1 MMISS
6 SSRKVYIEL
15 EKRPQPQLPR
25 SSEELE
31 DLHKLLHFPE
41 EVALR
46 LTEVEY
52 QLFYQVPPNEYLKQ
66 VAQDLNALQKSASKP
81 SPPPPPTP
89 SPSCSSPS
97 KANSSTQTEEESSWP
112 GATVFSSVQTLIN
125 RFNEVNSWVINV
137 INSGTTVEERQAV
150 LSCLLRV
157 ALTCWNTGNFN
168 SAMEII
174 AGLKSN
180 KLKTF
185 GPNISE
191 SIPVLEY
198 LASALLSSEY
208 EHALARA
215 LAMPECPVVP
225 FFGAFLRE
233 LREVNAN
240 EYKSDIEK
248 KKSHE
253 GTKDK
258 TIDEIGPIENLSCSG
273 ARVGYTG
280 PRIDV
285 ESNTEAP
292 SGWSSLK
299 RTNETYDTNAVLEKV
314 ALFHKHRHARGRDAT
329 TGSLHRTLSLH
340 TTAIEQ
346 TYMAE
351 ECDDND
357 YHLDLNSYKPVQPI
371 PIDHGVALFPVAAP
385 RTGMDLHILQV
396 LHHGTTLVHW
406 DCESGTSRTALVFAR
421 VDRACSTFVWEKPP
435 WSSLKTGQF
444 GTNTAY
450 TEFSIMSNPEENIP
464 AGLISRYAAQQNEC
478 ASVTL
483 EEGYLDLASV
493 KEVMIGCC
501 DRDREADLRSIC
513 KRYGLPGSDSCIGL
527 MYGSNLPDNRLL
539 FLLCP
544 PALGKIWYMG
554 LCWILRGLK
563 RQRQLTDRRSRWLKE
578 KYLQLYFEEGCF
590 EPMTADAIR
599 AFGGR
604 DWSLTESVGTLSP
617 ASSATIRKRCAKGKK
632 TKSIGNIHA
641 LTKDISFKQYDSS
654 SSDGS
659 LSAAPFRHMTGSRE
673 SLTRLIPASP
683 RTNRD
688 RVTSRSPP
696 GSAERIVTSNLP
708 YSSLQS
714 LLCVPR
720 DKDRNGGGMPGG
732 SETSLQVKTRAT
744 SIMYE
749 TQLNFVEFVALFR
762 SFSLRARKDLRDL
775 FGQLAI
781 TCRSQSDG
789 SLRDFST
796 RPAVLRQ
803 ASDATPQRIGLL
815 TRNNSIDCHEYK
827 TSSNFHKKQILDAV
841 AAASIMN
848 NCSGVDTS
856 KSQVIT
862 LATFTKFLESRQQ
875 EKLTDDE
882 IKALV
887 KRHEPDPV
895 LRTQW
900 CLSFEGFARYMMDKD
915 NYAFPNEYATPLEN
929 EMQQPLSQYY
939 IASSHNTYLTGHQLK
954 GESSVQ
960 LYSQVLLT
968 GCRCVELDCWDGD
981 DGSPLIYHGHTFTT
995 KIPFRLVV
1003 EAIDRS
1009 AFVSSPYPVILS
1021 IENHCSQSQ
1030 QARMAQ
1036 IFQSVFGEKLVTK
1049 FLFETDFGDDP
1060 QLPSPSQLRHRILI
1074 KNKKLV
1080 VDPTGPL
1087 SHAPTSAYR
1096 SKMLISDR
1104 ASSMKQMRTDVSTP
1118 SVIEYYSE
1126 DEDDDEEDDEDDNID
1141 DNSISS
1147 CERYLGNQPQL
1158 RVKSDQTTDDKVQPK
1173 QSSQIAKEL
1182 SDLVVYLQAIKFRG
1196 LNTTPGTGTSGKV
1209 RHQAHTGPVQRHSIA
1224 GIGSSGVASSS
1235 GSPQSLS
1242 TSASIASGG
1251 SNIDNLFRTTRGVP
1265 ACFQCS
1271 SLNESAAKKICRKQ
1285 PLGVVAHTETQLVR
1299 TYPAGMRIDSTNFNP
1314 VIFWAFGIQ
1323 MVALNYQTDDAGL
1336 NLNAAMFEQNGQCG
1350 YVRKPSVMWDKTHMM
1365 YRRFNPW
1372 DKEFDGLHS
1381 AHLALS
1387 IVSGQYVSPSNFLA
1401 STYVEIELVGIPID
1415 CAKHKTK
1422 VIQSN
1427 ALNPIWNEKFC
1438 FQVMFKD
1445 LAFLRLGIVEANSH
1459 HLIAQRVI
1467 PLKCLRPGY
1476 RHVRLR
1482 SCKNKPLALST
1493 LFIYSRLE
1501 EESLDY
1507 NTCCR
1512 DHKETSS
1519 KRPSS
1524 GKEPD
1529 KLTTVD
1535 PGLGGVTLKRRMF
1548 FLMVYHVTP
1557 EEPYTIL
1564 KVTQES
1570 TTQEVML
1577 QALQKAGISPE
1588 HVDEYILVEEVSR
1601 GWEKRDREE
1610 LPTQRILDPTEHP
1623 LQAQALWKGQGRF
1636 LLKRV
1641 GDDPSSRAWLLSIR
1655 STAGHFKLDTNSRD
1669 HSTHIWDEEDT
1680 FLVCINEVSPEIP
1693 YAILRVPVSS
1703 SAQDV
1708 LAQALVKARRME
1720 DPMKFVLV
1728 EELEWGGAGAVG
1740 SGSRQQRVLR
1750 DDENVY
1756 STQAFWKT
1764 LGRFS
1769 LREREQIA
1777 PRRHLLPT
1785 TLDRLSKGFSVGR
1798 SVSLPGSSKEK
1809 VPVSEALSDPTSRGL
1824 RHRFLM
1830 SGRRREVH
1838 SDGEDTRESAIMT
1851 VGIHL
1856 KKVSLRKIRGWK
1868 S

>member
-1 MMISS
+1 
-6 SSRKVYIEL
+6 
-15 EKRPQPQLPR
+15 
-25 SSEELE
+25 
-31 DLHKLLHFPE
+31 
-41 EVALR
+41 
-46 LTEVEY
+46 
-52 QLFYQVPPNEYLKQ
+52 
-66 VAQDLNALQKSASKP
+66 
-81 SPPPPPTP
+81 
-89 SPSCSSPS
+89 
-97 KANSSTQTEEESSWP
+97 
-112 GATVFSSVQTLIN
+112 
-125 RFNEVNSWVINV
+125 
-137 INSGTTVEERQAV
+137 
-150 LSCLLRV
+150 
-157 ALTCWNTGNFN
+157 
-168 SAMEII
+168 MEII

-180 KLKTF
+180 KLKPF
-185 GPNISE
+185 WHSVDEPV
-191 SIPVLEY
+191 PVLKN
-198 LASALLSSEY
+198 LSTALLSSEY
-208 EHALARA
+208 ECALARA

-233 LREVNAN
+233 LREVIAS
-240 EYKSDIEK
+240 ESQEGKEK
-248 KKSHE
+248 RESPRS
-253 GTKDK
+253 KDADSENVPSPGHAAK
-258 TIDEIGPIENLSCSG
+258 IDADSNP
-273 ARVGYTG
+273 
-280 PRIDV
+280 
-285 ESNTEAP
+285 ESSPGCN
-292 SGWSSLK
+292 SRSSSLK
-299 RTNETYDTNAVLEKV
+299 KQESTPIRDATSVLEEV
-314 ALFHKHRHARGRDAT
+314 AEYHKHRHARGRDAT
-329 TGSLHRTLSLH
+329 TGSLHRTLSIH

-346 TYMAE
+346 TYMVE
-351 ECDDND
+351 ECDEND
-357 YHLDLNSYKPVQPI
+357 YHLDLDSYKPVQPLTH
-371 PIDHGVALFPVAAP
+371 DHGVALFPVAAP
-385 RTGMDLHILQV
+385 HTGMDLHLLQV

-406 DCESGTSRTALVFAR
+406 DGEGGTTRTALVFAR
-421 VDRACSTFVWEKPP
+421 VDRACGTFVWEKPP
-435 WSSLKTGQF
+435 WSPLKTAQIG
-444 GTNTAY
+444 GTVS
-450 TEFSIMSNPEENIP
+450 TEFSLTANPEVPLPPGIL
-464 AGLISRYAAQQNEC
+464 GRYTAQQSEC
-478 ASVTL
+478 SSVTL
-483 EEGYLDLASV
+483 DEGFLDLSSV

-527 MYGSNLPDNRLL
+527 MYGSSLPDNRLI

-544 PALGKIWYMG
+544 PALSKIWYMG

-563 RQRQLTDRRSRWLKE
+563 RQQQLTDRRSRWLKE
-578 KYLQLYFEEGCF
+578 KYLQLYFEEDCLK
-590 EPMTADAIR
+590 PMTANAIR

-604 DWSLTESVGTLSP
+604 DWSMTESIGTLSP
-617 ASSATIRKRCAKGKK
+617 TCSSTLRKRNVKGKK

-641 LTKDISFKQYDSS
+641 LTKDLSLKQYDSS
-654 SSDGS
+654 SSDGG
-659 LSAAPFRHMTGSRE
+659 LSAAPHRHITGSRE
-673 SLTRLIPASP
+673 SLTRIMPASP
-683 RTNRD
+683 RSSRD
-688 RVTSRSPP
+688 RVPPRSPTGP
-696 GSAERIVTSNLP
+696 AERIITSNLP
-708 YSSLQS
+708 YFSFQ
-714 LLCVPR
+714 R
-720 DKDRNGGGMPGG
+720 DKDKNGSGMSGGMEPPW
-732 SETSLQVKTRAT
+732 QVKARTT
-744 SIMYE
+744 SIMYG

-789 SLRDFST
+789 SLRDFNL
-796 RPAVLRQ
+796 RPPVLRQ

-815 TRNNSIDCHEYK
+815 TRNNSIDCQEYK
-827 TSSNFHKKQILDAV
+827 TSSNLQKKQVFDAV
-841 AAASIMN
+841 AAASIVN

-862 LATFTKFLESRQQ
+862 LATFSKFLESRQQ
-875 EKLTDDE
+875 EKLSDE
-882 IKALV
+882 EVKALV
-887 KRHEPDPV
+887 KRHEPDPA

-915 NYAFPNEYATPLEN
+915 NYAFPNEYATPCETK
-929 EMQQPLSQYY
+929 MQQPLSQYY

-981 DGSPLIYHGHTFTT
+981 DGSPVIYHGHTLTT
-995 KIPFRLVV
+995 KIPFRSVV

-1080 VDPTGPL
+1080 VDPGGPL
-1087 SHAPTSAYR
+1087 AHAPLCHR
-1096 SKMLISDR
+1096 GKMLMSDR
-1104 ASSMKQMRTDVSTP
+1104 ASSMKQMRTDVSTAP
-1118 SVIEYYSE
+1118 VVEYFSE
-1126 DEDDDEEDDEDDNID
+1126 DDDDEEDDDEDDNID

-1147 CERYLGNQPQL
+1147 YERYLGGTQVPHGRL
-1158 RVKSDQTTDDKVQPK
+1158 KSDSTVDDKSQK

-1182 SDLVVYLQAIKFRG
+1182 SDLVIYLQAIKFRG
-1196 LNTTPGTGTSGKV
+1196 LNTTPGTATTGKA
-1209 RHQAHTGPVQRHSIA
+1209 RHQPHTGPVQRHSIA
-1224 GIGSSGVASSS
+1224 AIGTITIGGSS

-1242 TSASIASGG
+1242 TSTSLASGG
-1251 SNIDNLFRTTRGVP
+1251 SNIDNLFRSNRGVP

-1271 SLNESAAKKICRKQ
+1271 SLNESTAKKICRKQ
-1285 PLGVVAHTETQLVR
+1285 PLGVVAHAETQLIR

-1350 YVRKPSVMWDKTHMM
+1350 YVSKPSVMWDKGHMM

-1381 AHLALS
+1381 AHLTLS
-1387 IVSGQYVSPSNFLA
+1387 VVSGQYVSPSNFVA
-1401 STYVEIELVGIPID
+1401 STYVEVELVGIPID

-1422 VIQSN
+1422 VIQNN

-1445 LAFLRLGIVEANSH
+1445 LAFLRFGIVEASSH

-1467 PLKCLRPGY
+1467 PLTCLRPGY

-1482 SCKNKPLALST
+1482 SCKNKSLALST

-1512 DHKETSS
+1512 DHKESS

-1524 GKEPD
+1524 GKEPE

-1548 FLMVYHVTP
+1548 FLMVHHVIP
-1557 EEPYTIL
+1557 DEPYTIL

-1577 QALQKAGISPE
+1577 QALQKAGISADR
-1588 HVDEYILVEEVSR
+1588 VDEYILVEEVSR

-1610 LPTQRILDPTEHP
+1610 LPTQRVLDPTEHP
-1623 LQAQALWKGQGRF
+1623 LQAQALWKGEGRF

-1641 GDDPSSRAWLLSIR
+1641 GDDPSSRAWLASIR
-1655 STAGHFKLDTNSRD
+1655 STAGHSKRDSERDT
-1669 HSTHIWDEEDT
+1669 STHIWDEADT
-1680 FLVCINEVSPEIP
+1680 FLVCIYNVSPNIP
-1693 YAILRVPVSS
+1693 YAILRVPVNS

-1720 DPMKFVLV
+1720 DPMKFALV
-1728 EELEWGGAGAVG
+1728 EELEWGGTSAVG
-1740 SGSRQQRVLR
+1740 SGNRQLRVLR

-1764 LGRFS
+1764 LGRFI
-1769 LREREQIA
+1769 LREREQPI
-1777 PRRHLLPT
+1777 PRRHLLPA
-1785 TLDRLSKGFSVGR
+1785 TLDRISKGFSVGR

-1830 SGRRREVH
+1830 PGRRREVH
-1838 SDGEDTRESAIMT
+1838 SDGEDTRESDIVNAA
-1851 VGIHL
+1851 IHL
-1856 KKVSLRKIRGWK
+1856 KKVSLRKLMAWK

>member
-1 MMISS
+1 
-6 SSRKVYIEL
+6 
-15 EKRPQPQLPR
+15 
-25 SSEELE
+25 
-31 DLHKLLHFPE
+31 
-41 EVALR
+41 
-46 LTEVEY
+46 
-52 QLFYQVPPNEYLKQ
+52 
-66 VAQDLNALQKSASKP
+66 
-81 SPPPPPTP
+81 
-89 SPSCSSPS
+89 
-97 KANSSTQTEEESSWP
+97 
-112 GATVFSSVQTLIN
+112 
-125 RFNEVNSWVINV
+125 
-137 INSGTTVEERQAV
+137 
-150 LSCLLRV
+150 
-157 ALTCWNTGNFN
+157 
-168 SAMEII
+168 MEIV

-180 KLKTF
+180 KLKPF
-185 GPNISE
+185 WH
-191 SIPVLEY
+191 SINDPVPVLEN
-198 LASALLSSEY
+198 LSSALLSAEY
-208 EHALARA
+208 EFTLARA

-233 LREVNAN
+233 LREVIASESKCQQECRDNHESPRSSSKDTAT
-240 EYKSDIEK
+240 ETVLSSGQTEK
-248 KKSHE
+248 IA
-253 GTKDK
+253 
-258 TIDEIGPIENLSCSG
+258 IDSS
-273 ARVGYTG
+273 T
-280 PRIDV
+280 
-285 ESNTEAP
+285 ESPTEWN
-292 SGWSSLK
+292 SRNSSLK
-299 RTNETYDTNAVLEKV
+299 KQESAPNRDTNFVLEKV
-314 ALFHKHRHARGRDAT
+314 AEFHKHRHARGRDAT
-329 TGSLHRTLSLH
+329 TGSLHRTLSIH

-351 ECDDND
+351 ECDEND
-357 YHLDLNSYKPVQPI
+357 YHLDLDSYKPVQPI
-371 PIDHGVALFPVAAP
+371 SFDHGVALFPVAAP
-385 RTGMDLHILQV
+385 HSGMDLHLLQV

-406 DCESGTSRTALVFAR
+406 DCEGGRTALVFAR
-421 VDRACSTFVWEKPP
+421 VDRACGTFVWEKPP
-435 WSSLKTGQF
+435 WSPLKTAQLGGAALTDF
-444 GTNTAY
+444 SLTA
-450 TEFSIMSNPEENIP
+450 NPEDTVP
-464 AGLISRYAAQQNEC
+464 AGLIGKYACQQVEC

-483 EEGYLDLASV
+483 EEGFLDLSSV

-501 DRDREADLRSIC
+501 DRDRDADLRSIC

-527 MYGSNLPDNRLL
+527 MYGSSLPDNRLI

-544 PALGKIWYMG
+544 PALCKIWYMG

-563 RQRQLTDRRSRWLKE
+563 RQQQLTDRRSRWLKE
-578 KYLQLYFEEGCF
+578 KYLQLYFEESCF

-604 DWSLTESVGTLSP
+604 DWYMTESIGTLSP
-617 ASSATIRKRCAKGKK
+617 TCSSTRKRNVKGKK

-641 LTKDISFKQYDSS
+641 LTKDLSLKYDSS
-654 SSDGS
+654 FTDGG
-659 LSAAPFRHMTGSRE
+659 LSTAPLRHITGSRE
-673 SLTRLIPASP
+673 SLTRIIPTSP
-683 RTNRD
+683 RCSRD
-688 RVTSRSPP
+688 RVPPRSPP
-696 GSAERIVTSNLP
+696 GCAERIISSNLP
-708 YSSLQS
+708 YSSFQ
-714 LLCVPR
+714 R
-720 DKDRNGGGMPGG
+720 DKDKNGSGMIGGM
-732 SETSLQVKTRAT
+732 EAAWQVKARTT
-744 SIMYE
+744 TIMYE

-789 SLRDFST
+789 SLRDFNV
-796 RPAVLRQ
+796 RPPVLRQ
-803 ASDATPQRIGLL
+803 TSDATPQRIGLL

-827 TSSNFHKKQILDAV
+827 TSSNLQKKQVFDAV
-841 AAASIMN
+841 AAASIVN

-875 EKLTDDE
+875 EKLTDEE

-887 KRHEPDPV
+887 KRHEPDPA

-915 NYAFPNEYATPLEN
+915 NYAFPNEYATPSET

-960 LYSQVLLT
+960 LYSQVLQT

-981 DGSPLIYHGHTFTT
+981 DGSPVIYHGHTFTT
-995 KIPFRLVV
+995 KIPFRSVV

-1049 FLFETDFGDDP
+1049 FLFESDFSDDP
-1060 QLPSPSQLRHRILI
+1060 QLPSPSQLRYRILI

-1080 VDPTGPL
+1080 VDPAGPLAHAPL
-1087 SHAPTSAYR
+1087 SHR
-1096 SKMLISDR
+1096 GKMLMSDR
-1104 ASSMKQMRTDVSTP
+1104 ASSMKQMRTDVNSA
-1118 SVIEYYSE
+1118 SVVEYFSE
-1126 DEDDDEEDDEDDNID
+1126 DEDDEEDDDEDDNID

-1147 CERYLGNQPQL
+1147 YERYLGGTQVPHGRL
-1158 RVKSDQTTDDKVQPK
+1158 KSDSAVDDKSQK

-1182 SDLVVYLQAIKFRG
+1182 SDLVIYLQAIKFRG
-1196 LNTTPGTGTSGKV
+1196 LNTTPGTVTTGKA
-1209 RHQAHTGPVQRHSIA
+1209 RHQPHSGPVQRHSIA
-1224 GIGSSGVASSS
+1224 GIGATSIGAPS

-1242 TSASIASGG
+1242 TSASLASGG
-1251 SNIDNLFRTTRGVP
+1251 SNIENLFRSTRGVP

-1271 SLNESAAKKICRKQ
+1271 SLNESTAKKICRKQ
-1285 PLGVVAHTETQLVR
+1285 PLGVVAHAETQLIR

-1350 YVRKPSVMWDKTHMM
+1350 YVRKPSVMWDKGHMM

-1387 IVSGQYVSPSNFLA
+1387 IISGQYVSPTNFVA

-1422 VIQSN
+1422 VMPNN

-1445 LAFLRLGIVEANSH
+1445 LAFLRFGIVEASSH

-1482 SCKNKPLALST
+1482 SCKNKPLALSA

-1512 DHKETSS
+1512 DHKESS

-1524 GKEPD
+1524 GKEPE

-1535 PGLGGVTLKRRMF
+1535 SGLGGVTLKRRMF
-1548 FLMVYHVTP
+1548 FLMVYHVIP
-1557 EEPYTIL
+1557 DEPYTIL

-1577 QALQKAGISPE
+1577 QALQKAGISPDR
-1588 HVDEYILVEEVSR
+1588 VDEYILVEEVSR

-1610 LPTQRILDPTEHP
+1610 LPTQRVLDPTEHP

-1641 GDDPSSRAWLLSIR
+1641 GDDPSSRAWLASIR
-1655 STAGHFKLDTNSRD
+1655 STAGHSKLDSERD
-1669 HSTHIWDEEDT
+1669 TSTHIWDEADT
-1680 FLVCINEVSPEIP
+1680 FLVCIYNVSPDIP

-1720 DPMKFVLV
+1720 DPMKFALV
-1728 EELEWGGAGAVG
+1728 EELEWGGTGAVG
-1740 SGSRQQRVLR
+1740 SGNRQLRVLR

-1764 LGRFS
+1764 LGRFI
-1769 LREREQIA
+1769 LREREQAI
-1777 PRRHLLPT
+1777 PRRHLLPA

-1824 RHRFLM
+1824 RHRLLM

-1838 SDGEDTRESAIMT
+1838 SDGEDTRESDILNAA
-1851 VGIHL
+1851 IHL
-1856 KKVSLRKIRGWK
+1856 KKVSLRKLRMWK

>member
-1 MMISS
+1 
-6 SSRKVYIEL
+6 
-15 EKRPQPQLPR
+15 
-25 SSEELE
+25 
-31 DLHKLLHFPE
+31 
-41 EVALR
+41 
-46 LTEVEY
+46 
-52 QLFYQVPPNEYLKQ
+52 
-66 VAQDLNALQKSASKP
+66 
-81 SPPPPPTP
+81 
-89 SPSCSSPS
+89 
-97 KANSSTQTEEESSWP
+97 
-112 GATVFSSVQTLIN
+112 
-125 RFNEVNSWVINV
+125 
-137 INSGTTVEERQAV
+137 
-150 LSCLLRV
+150 
-157 ALTCWNTGNFN
+157 
-168 SAMEII
+168 MEIV

-180 KLKTF
+180 KLKPF
-185 GPNISE
+185 WQSVNEPL
-191 SIPVLEY
+191 PVLEY
-198 LASALLSSEY
+198 LSSALLSSEY

-215 LAMPECPVVP
+215 LAMSECPVVP

-233 LREVNAN
+233 LREVSSFVCSKLSP
-240 EYKSDIEK
+240 ER
-248 KKSHE
+248 
-253 GTKDK
+253 KDK
-258 TIDEIGPIENLSCSG
+258 DKETLRDSSKEGETLENVPFPSPG
-273 ARVGYTG
+273 ARVSMESE
-280 PRIDV
+280 V
-285 ESNTEAP
+285 ETT
-292 SGWSSLK
+292 SGWSSTSSSGSLK
-299 RTNETYDTNAVLEKV
+299 KSGNSENEIRKRPGNVKNTRSVLDKI
-314 ALFHKHRHARGRDAT
+314 ALFHQHHHARGRDAIT
-329 TGSLHRTLSLH
+329 CSLHRTLSIH
-340 TTAIEQ
+340 TTALEQ
-346 TYMAE
+346 SYMSE
-351 ECDDND
+351 ECDEND
-357 YHLDLNSYKPVQPI
+357 YHLDLDSYKPVQPLH
-371 PIDHGVALFPVAAP
+371 IDHGVTLFPVAAKNVG
-385 RTGMDLHILQV
+385 TDLHLLQT

-406 DCESGTSRTALVFAR
+406 DCDSGASRTALVYAR
-421 VDRACSTFVWEKPP
+421 VDRACGTFIWEKPS
-435 WSSLKTGQF
+435 WSSLKTASTL
-444 GTNTAY
+444 GTGTQDFCLTINA
-450 TEFSIMSNPEENIP
+450 EETIP
-464 AGLISRYAAQQNEC
+464 PGLVNRYSAQQTDC
-478 ASVTL
+478 AFVSL
-483 EEGYLDLASV
+483 EEGYIDLACV

-501 DRDREADLRSIC
+501 DRDRDQELRGIC

-527 MYGSNLPDNRLL
+527 MYGSSLSDNRLI

-544 PALGKIWYMG
+544 PALSKTWYMG

-563 RQRQLTDRRSRWLKE
+563 RQQQLTDRRSRWLKE
-578 KYLQLYFEEGCF
+578 KYLQLYFEEGCS

-599 AFGGR
+599 IFGGR
-604 DWSLTESVGTLSP
+604 DWSVTESIGSLSP
-617 ASSATIRKRCAKGKK
+617 TSSNTLKRRNDKRKK

-641 LTKDISFKQYDSS
+641 LSKDLSFRHYDSS
-654 SSDGS
+654 ADGG
-659 LSAAPFRHMTGSRE
+659 LSMAPLHYITGSRE
-673 SLTRLIPASP
+673 SLTKVVPASP
-683 RTNRD
+683 RTGRD
-688 RVTSRSPP
+688 RIPSRSPP

-708 YSSLQS
+708 YSSLQ
-714 LLCVPR
+714 R
-720 DKDRNGGGMPGG
+720 DKDKNGSSGLGG
-732 SETSLQVKTRAT
+732 SSESPWQVKAKAT

-789 SLRDFST
+789 SIRDVNNLRSS
-796 RPAVLRQ
+796 VLRQ
-803 ASDATPQRIGLL
+803 TSDATPQRIGLL

-827 TSSNFHKKQILDAV
+827 SHSNLHKKQILDAV
-841 AAASIMN
+841 AAASIVN

-875 EKLTDDE
+875 EKLTDDD
-882 IKALV
+882 IKNLI

-915 NYAFPNEYATPLEN
+915 NYAFPNEYATPSET

-960 LYSQVLLT
+960 LYSQVLQT

-995 KIPFRLVV
+995 KIPFRSVV

-1036 IFQSVFGEKLVTK
+1036 VFQQVFGEKLINK
-1049 FLFETDFGDDP
+1049 FLYESDFGEDP
-1060 QLPSPSQLRHRILI
+1060 QLPSPSQLRYRILI
-1074 KNKKLV
+1074 KNKKMV
-1080 VDPTGPL
+1080 VDPSGSL
-1087 SHAPTSAYR
+1087 VHAPLGHR
-1096 SKMLISDR
+1096 GKMLMSDR
-1104 ASSMKQMRTDVSTP
+1104 ASSMKQMKTDMSST
-1118 SVIEYYSE
+1118 SVTVEYYSE
-1126 DEDDDEEDDEDDNID
+1126 DEDDEEEDEEDDNVD

-1147 CERYLGNQPQL
+1147 YEKYLGGQL
-1158 RVKSDQTTDDKVQPK
+1158 PHGRIKSDLAEDKSQR

-1196 LNTTPGTGTSGKV
+1196 LNTTAGSGSMGKIRHQPHTGT
-1209 RHQAHTGPVQRHSIA
+1209 VQRHSIA
-1224 GIGSSGVASSS
+1224 GIGTAGVAPSS

-1251 SNIDNLFRTTRGVP
+1251 SNIDNIFRITRGIP
-1265 ACFQCS
+1265 ACFQTS

-1285 PLGVVAHTETQLVR
+1285 PLGVVAHAETQLIR
-1299 TYPAGMRIDSTNFNP
+1299 TYPAGMRIDSSNFNP
-1314 VIFWAFGIQ
+1314 VIFWAFGLQ
-1323 MVALNYQTDDAGL
+1323 MVALNYQTDDAAL
-1336 NLNAAMFEQNGQCG
+1336 HLNAAMFEQNGQCG
-1350 YVRKPSVMWDKTHMM
+1350 YVRKPSVMWDKDHMM

-1381 AHLALS
+1381 VHLTLS
-1387 IVSGQYVSPSNFLA
+1387 IISGQYVSPANLVT
-1401 STYVEIELVGIPID
+1401 STYVEIELVGIQID

-1422 VIQSN
+1422 VIQTN

-1438 FQVMFKD
+1438 FQVMFRD
-1445 LAFLRLGIVEANSH
+1445 LAFLRFGIVEASSH
-1459 HLIAQRVI
+1459 HLIAQRVL

-1482 SCKNKPLALST
+1482 SLKNKPLALST
-1493 LFIYSRLE
+1493 LFIYSRME

-1512 DHKETSS
+1512 DHKESS

-1524 GKEPD
+1524 GKEPE
-1529 KLTTVD
+1529 KLNTID
-1535 PGLGGVTLKRRMF
+1535 PGLSGVTLKRRMF
-1548 FLMVYHVTP
+1548 FLMVYHVVP

-1577 QALQKAGISPE
+1577 QALQKAGISAE

-1601 GWEKRDREE
+1601 GWEKREREE
-1610 LPTQRILDPTEHP
+1610 LPTQRVLDPIEHP

-1641 GDDPSSRAWLLSIR
+1641 GNDPSSRAWLASIR
-1655 STAGHFKLDTNSRD
+1655 STAGHLKLNDDMMRD
-1669 HSTHIWDEEDT
+1669 KSSTHIWDEEDT
-1680 FLVCINEVSPEIP
+1680 FLVCVYNVSPEIP

-1720 DPMKFVLV
+1720 DPTRFALV

-1740 SGSRQQRVLR
+1740 SGNRQLRLLR

-1756 STQAFWKT
+1756 TTQAFWKT
-1764 LGRFS
+1764 LGRFV
-1769 LREREQIA
+1769 LREREQAI
-1777 PRRHLLPT
+1777 PRRHLLPA

-1809 VPVSEALSDPTSRGL
+1809 VPVAEALSDPTSRGL
-1824 RHRFLM
+1824 RHRLLLP
-1830 SGRRREVH
+1830 GRRREVH
-1838 SDGEDTRESAIMT
+1838 SDGEDARESDLLNAALN
-1851 VGIHL
+1851 L
-1856 KKVSLRKIRGWK
+1856 KKVSLRKFRMWK

>member
-1 MMISS
+1 M
-6 SSRKVYIEL
+6 
-15 EKRPQPQLPR
+15 
-25 SSEELE
+25 
-31 DLHKLLHFPE
+31 
-41 EVALR
+41 
-46 LTEVEY
+46 TESEY
-52 QLFYQVPPNEYLKQ
+52 QLFYQVPPHEYLRH
-66 VAQDLNALQKSASKP
+66 VAQDQTTLQK
-81 SPPPPPTP
+81 PPARPPP
-89 SPSCSSPS
+89 SPSRSCSNPS
-97 KANSSTQTEEESSWP
+97 TANSSTQTEDESTWPVATVYSTVKILIDRFDEVSSWVVH
-112 GATVFSSVQTLIN
+112 AIT
-125 RFNEVNSWVINV
+125 
-137 INSGTTVEERQAV
+137 SGTTEEERQAV

-180 KLKTF
+180 KLKPF
-185 GPNISE
+185 IDSMNEP
-191 SIPVLEY
+191 PVMKY
-198 LASALLSSEY
+198 LSTALLYSEY
-208 EHALARA
+208 ECALARA

-233 LREVNAN
+233 LRKVMKCDVKPQPEF
-240 EYKSDIEK
+240 K
-248 KKSHE
+248 
-253 GTKDK
+253 
-258 TIDEIGPIENLSCSG
+258 ENRESPRAIIKESEPQEHVPSSAPV
-273 ARVGYTG
+273 AR
-280 PRIDV
+280 IAV
-285 ESNTEAP
+285 ESNTETP
-292 SGWSSLK
+292 SGWSSRSPFLNK
-299 RTNETYDTNAVLEKV
+299 PENPTIAPAHDINSVLDKV
-314 ALFHKHRHARGRDAT
+314 TLFHKHRHARGRDAT
-329 TGSLHRTLSLH
+329 TGSLHRIMSVH

-351 ECDDND
+351 ECDEND
-357 YHLDLNSYKPVQPI
+357 YHLDLDSYKPVEPLKN
-371 PIDHGVALFPVAAP
+371 DHGVSLFPVAAP
-385 RTGMDLHILQV
+385 HTGMDLHLLQV

-406 DCESGTSRTALVFAR
+406 DCEGGTSRTALVFAR
-421 VDRACSTFVWEKPP
+421 VDRACGTFVWEKPP
-435 WSSLKTGQF
+435 WSPLKTGQV
-444 GTNTAY
+444 GGATL
-450 TEFSIMSNPEENIP
+450 TEFSLSTNPEDALP
-464 AGLISRYAAQQNEC
+464 PGLVGRYTQQQADC
-478 ASVTL
+478 ASITL
-483 EEGYLDLASV
+483 EEGYLDLGSV
-493 KEVMIGCC
+493 KEIMIGCY

-513 KRYGLPGSDSCIGL
+513 KRYGLPDSDCCIGL
-527 MYGSNLPDNRLL
+527 MYGSNLPDNRLI

-544 PALGKIWYMG
+544 PALSKIWYMG

-563 RQRQLTDRRSRWLKE
+563 RQQQLTDRRSRWLKE
-578 KYLQLYFEEGCF
+578 KYLQLYYSYLDQPTEGL
-590 EPMTADAIR
+590 EQPTTADAIR
-599 AFGGR
+599 IFGGR
-604 DWSLTESVGTLSP
+604 DWYMTESVGTLSP
-617 ASSATIRKRCAKGKK
+617 TSSSTLRRRNVKGKK

-641 LTKDISFKQYDSS
+641 LTKDLSIKYDSS
-654 SSDGS
+654 TSDGG
-659 LSAAPFRHMTGSRE
+659 LCATPLRHITGSRE
-673 SLTRLIPASP
+673 SLTRILPASP
-683 RTNRD
+683 RASRD
-688 RVTSRSPP
+688 RIPPRSPP
-696 GSAERIVTSNLP
+696 GVGDRITSNLP
-708 YSSLQS
+708 YSAFQS
-714 LLCVPR
+714 LFCVAR
-720 DKDRNGGGMPGG
+720 EKDKNGSGSIAGGLEAPWQMKAR
-732 SETSLQVKTRAT
+732 TTD
-744 SIMYE
+744 IMYE

-789 SLRDFST
+789 SLRDFNI
-796 RPAVLRQ
+796 RPVVLRQ
-803 ASDATPQRIGLL
+803 TSDATPQRIGLL

-827 TSSNFHKKQILDAV
+827 TGSNLQKKQIFDAV
-841 AAASIMN
+841 AAASIVN

-875 EKLTDDE
+875 EKLSDEE
-882 IKALV
+882 IKALI
-887 KRHEPDPV
+887 KRHEPDPA

-915 NYAFPNEYATPLEN
+915 NYAFPNEYATPSET

-968 GCRCVELDCWDGD
+968 GCRCVELDCHDGD

-995 KIPFRLVV
+995 KIPFRSVV

-1021 IENHCSQSQ
+1021 IENHCSTNQ

-1049 FLFETDFGDDP
+1049 FLFESDFSDDP
-1060 QLPSPSQLRHRILI
+1060 QLPSPSQLRYRILV
-1074 KNKKLV
+1074 KNKKMV
-1080 VDPTGPL
+1080 VDPVGPL
-1087 SHAPTSAYR
+1087 SHTPVSHR
-1096 SKMLISDR
+1096 GKMLMSDR
-1104 ASSMKQMRTDVSTP
+1104 ASSMKQMRTDISST
-1118 SVIEYYSE
+1118 SVVEYFSE
-1126 DEDDDEEDDEDDNID
+1126 DEDDEEDDDEDDNID

-1147 CERYLGNQPQL
+1147 YERYLGGGQVPHGRL
-1158 RVKSDQTTDDKVQPK
+1158 KSDSGMDDKTQK

-1182 SDLVVYLQAIKFRG
+1182 SDLVIYMQAIKFRG
-1196 LNTTPGTGTSGKV
+1196 LNTMPVVLGKI
-1209 RHQAHTGPVQRHSIA
+1209 RHPSHTGPVQRHSIA
-1224 GIGSSGVASSS
+1224 GIGPSSVASSS

-1251 SNIDNLFRTTRGVP
+1251 SNIDNIFRSTRGLAMP

-1271 SLNESAAKKICRKQ
+1271 SINESSAKKICRKQ
-1285 PLGVVAHTETQLVR
+1285 PLGVIAHAETQLIR

-1336 NLNAAMFEQNGQCG
+1336 NLNSAMFEQSGQCG
-1350 YVRKPSVMWDKTHMM
+1350 YVRKPSVMWDKGHMM

-1381 AHLALS
+1381 AHLSLS
-1387 IVSGQYVSPSNFLA
+1387 IVSGQYVSVTNFVT

-1422 VIQSN
+1422 VIHNN
-1427 ALNPIWNEKFC
+1427 AVNPIWNEKFC

-1445 LAFLRLGIVEANSH
+1445 LAFLRFGVIEASSH
-1459 HLIAQRVI
+1459 HVIAQRVI

-1512 DHKETSS
+1512 DHKESS
-1519 KRPSS
+1519 KRLVSS
-1524 GKEPD
+1524 KEPE
-1529 KLTTVD
+1529 KLSTVD
-1535 PGLGGVTLKRRMF
+1535 PGSLGGVTLKRRMF
-1548 FLMVYHVTP
+1548 FLMVYHVIP
-1557 EEPYTIL
+1557 DEPYTIL

-1577 QALQKAGISPE
+1577 QALQKAGISPN

-1601 GWEKRDREE
+1601 GWEKRDKEE
-1610 LPTQRILDPTEHP
+1610 LPTQRVLDPTEHP

-1641 GDDPSSRAWLLSIR
+1641 GDDPSSRAWLASIR
-1655 STAGHFKLDTNSRD
+1655 STAGHSKLDSNTKD
-1669 HSTHIWDEEDT
+1669 QSTHIWDEADT
-1680 FLVCINEVSPEIP
+1680 FLVCVYNVSPEIP
-1693 YAILRVPVSS
+1693 YAILRVPISS

-1708 LAQALVKARRME
+1708 LAQALIKARRME
-1720 DPMKFVLV
+1720 NPSKFALV

-1740 SGSRQQRVLR
+1740 SGNRQLRVLS

-1756 STQAFWKT
+1756 TTQAFWKT
-1764 LGRFS
+1764 LGRFI
-1769 LREREQIA
+1769 LREREQAI
-1777 PRRHLLPT
+1777 PRRNLLPA

-1809 VPVSEALSDPTSRGL
+1809 VPVSEALSDPTASSRGL
-1824 RHRFLM
+1824 RQRLLM

-1838 SDGEDTRESAIMT
+1838 SDGEDTRESDLLNAAF
-1851 VGIHL
+1851 HL
-1856 KKVSLRKIRGWK
+1856 KKVSFRKLMSWK

>member
-1 MMISS
+1 
-6 SSRKVYIEL
+6 
-15 EKRPQPQLPR
+15 
-25 SSEELE
+25 
-31 DLHKLLHFPE
+31 
-41 EVALR
+41 
-46 LTEVEY
+46 
-52 QLFYQVPPNEYLKQ
+52 
-66 VAQDLNALQKSASKP
+66 
-81 SPPPPPTP
+81 
-89 SPSCSSPS
+89 
-97 KANSSTQTEEESSWP
+97 
-112 GATVFSSVQTLIN
+112 
-125 RFNEVNSWVINV
+125 
-137 INSGTTVEERQAV
+137 
-150 LSCLLRV
+150 
-157 ALTCWNTGNFN
+157 
-168 SAMEII
+168 MEII

-180 KLKTF
+180 KLKPF
-185 GPNISE
+185 YPSVSE
-191 SIPVLEY
+191 PIPVLEY

-248 KKSHE
+248 KNSRE
-253 GTKDK
+253 STKDK
-258 TIDEIGPIENLSCSG
+258 TKEIGPIENVSSSG
-273 ARVGYTG
+273 GAASVG

-299 RTNETYDTNAVLEKV
+299 KTNEIYDTNAVLEKV

-351 ECDDND
+351 ECDEND

-385 RTGMDLHILQV
+385 RTGMDLHILQI

-421 VDRACSTFVWEKPP
+421 VDRACGTFVWEKPP

-444 GTNTAY
+444 GTNTAAY
-450 TEFSIMSNPEENIP
+450 TEFSITSNPENNMP
-464 AGLISRYAAQQNEC
+464 AGLVSRYAALQNDC

-493 KEVMIGCC
+493 KEIMIGCC

-578 KYLQLYFEEGCF
+578 KYLQLYFEEGCL

-599 AFGGR
+599 VFGGR

-617 ASSATIRKRCAKGKK
+617 TSSANIRKRNVKGKK

-641 LTKDISFKQYDSS
+641 LTKTFQEISFKQYDSS
-654 SSDGS
+654 SSDGGLS
-659 LSAAPFRHMTGSRE
+659 GGLSAGAPFRHITGSRE
-673 SLTRLIPASP
+673 SLTRIIPASP
-683 RTNRD
+683 RASRD
-688 RVTSRSPP
+688 RVISRSPP

-803 ASDATPQRIGLL
+803 TSDATPQRIGLL

-827 TSSNFHKKQILDAV
+827 TSGNLHKKQIFDAV

-1036 IFQSVFGEKLVTK
+1036 IFQLVFGEKLVTK

-1087 SHAPTSAYR
+1087 SHASTSYR

-1104 ASSMKQMRTDVSTP
+1104 ASSMKQMRTDVSSP
-1118 SVIEYYSE
+1118 SVVEYYSE
-1126 DEDDDEEDDEDDNID
+1126 DEDDEEDDDEDDNID

-1147 CERYLGNQPQL
+1147 YERYLGNQSQL
-1158 RVKSDQTTDDKVQPK
+1158 RLKSDQTATDDKVQPK

-1196 LNTTPGTGTSGKV
+1196 LNTTPGTGTSGKI

-1251 SNIDNLFRTTRGVP
+1251 SNIDNLFIRTTRGVP

-1387 IVSGQYVSPSNFLA
+1387 IVSGQYVSATNFLA

-1445 LAFLRLGIVEANSH
+1445 LAFLRLGIVEASSH

-1512 DHKETSS
+1512 DHKETTS

-1524 GKEPD
+1524 SKEPD

-1535 PGLGGVTLKRRMF
+1535 PAGLGGVTLKRRMF
-1548 FLMVYHVTP
+1548 FLMVYHVIP

-1588 HVDEYILVEEVSR
+1588 HVDEFILVEEVSR

-1655 STAGHFKLDTNSRD
+1655 STAGHSKLDTTNSRD

-1777 PRRHLLPT
+1777 PRRHLIPT

-1824 RHRFLM
+1824 RHRLLM

-1838 SDGEDTRESAIMT
+1838 SDGEDTRESDILNAAL
-1851 VGIHL
+1851 HL
-1856 KKVSLRKIRGWK
+1856 KKVSLRKLRVWK

>member
-1 MMISS
+1 
-6 SSRKVYIEL
+6 
-15 EKRPQPQLPR
+15 
-25 SSEELE
+25 
-31 DLHKLLHFPE
+31 
-41 EVALR
+41 
-46 LTEVEY
+46 
-52 QLFYQVPPNEYLKQ
+52 
-66 VAQDLNALQKSASKP
+66 
-81 SPPPPPTP
+81 
-89 SPSCSSPS
+89 
-97 KANSSTQTEEESSWP
+97 
-112 GATVFSSVQTLIN
+112 
-125 RFNEVNSWVINV
+125 
-137 INSGTTVEERQAV
+137 
-150 LSCLLRV
+150 
-157 ALTCWNTGNFN
+157 
-168 SAMEII
+168 MEIV

-180 KLKTF
+180 KLKPF
-185 GPNISE
+185 WQSVNEPL
-191 SIPVLEY
+191 PVLEY
-198 LASALLSSEY
+198 LSSALLSSEY
-208 EHALARA
+208 ERALARA

-233 LREVNAN
+233 LREAIASASKYPA
-240 EYKSDIEK
+240 ECKETLHAS
-248 KKSHE
+248 S
-253 GTKDK
+253 KDK
-258 TIDEIGPIENLSCSG
+258 EGETLENVPSSSPG
-273 ARVGYTG
+273 AR
-280 PRIDV
+280 ISL

-292 SGWSSLK
+292 SGWSSRGSSL
-299 RTNETYDTNAVLEKV
+299 RRLDPVNVNANTSNDTKAVLDKV
-314 ALFHKHRHARGRDAT
+314 ARFHQHHHARGRDAS
-329 TGSLHRTLSLH
+329 TGSLHRTLSIH
-340 TTAIEQ
+340 TTALEQ

-351 ECDDND
+351 ECDEND
-357 YHLDLNSYKPVQPI
+357 YHLDLDTYKPVQPLT
-371 PIDHGVALFPVAAP
+371 IDHGVALFPVAAP
-385 RTGMDLHILQV
+385 HTGMDLHLLQV

-421 VDRACSTFVWEKPP
+421 IDRACGTFIWEKPP
-435 WSSLKTGQF
+435 WSPLKTAGVPP
-444 GTNTAY
+444 TS
-450 TEFSIMSNPEENIP
+450 TEYSLTINPEDTVP
-464 AGLISRYAAQQNEC
+464 AGLVAKYASQQSDC
-478 ASVTL
+478 AAVTL
-483 EEGYLDLASV
+483 EDGYLDLSSV

-501 DRDREADLRSIC
+501 ERDREADLRMIC
-513 KRYGLPGSDSCIGL
+513 KRYGLPGSDSCIGM
-527 MYGSNLPDNRLL
+527 MYGTSISDNRLI

-544 PALGKIWYMG
+544 PALSKIWYMG
-554 LCWILRGLK
+554 LCWMLRGLK
-563 RQRQLTDRRSRWLKE
+563 RQQQLTDRRSRWLKE
-578 KYLQLYFEEGCF
+578 KYLQLYYEEGCL

-599 AFGGR
+599 VFGGR
-604 DWSLTESVGTLSP
+604 DWSMTDSVGTLSP
-617 ASSATIRKRCAKGKK
+617 TGSGTFRRRNVKGKK

-641 LTKDISFKQYDSS
+641 LTKELSFKQYDSS
-654 SSDGS
+654 SSDGG
-659 LSAAPFRHMTGSRE
+659 LTTAPIRHITGSRE
-673 SLTRLIPASP
+673 SLTRIIPASP
-683 RTNRD
+683 RSSRERATP
-688 RVTSRSPP
+688 RSPP
-696 GSAERIVTSNLP
+696 GSAERIVTPNLP

-714 LLCVPR
+714 LLCLAR
-720 DKDRNGGGMPGG
+720 EKDRNGSSGMTAG
-732 SETSLQVKTRAT
+732 SEAPWQVKARAT

-789 SLRDFST
+789 SLRDFNA
-796 RPAVLRQ
+796 RPSVLRQ
-803 ASDATPQRIGLL
+803 TSDATPQRIGLL
-815 TRNNSIDCHEYK
+815 TRNNSIDSHEYK
-827 TSSNFHKKQILDAV
+827 TTSNLHKKQIFDAV
-841 AAASIMN
+841 AAASIVN

-875 EKLTDDE
+875 EKLTDEE

-887 KRHEPDPV
+887 KRHEPDPA
-895 LRTQW
+895 LRIQW

-915 NYAFPNEYATPLEN
+915 NYAFSNEYATPSES

-995 KIPFRLVV
+995 KIPFRSVV

-1009 AFVSSPYPVILS
+1009 AFVTSPYPVILS
-1021 IENHCSQSQ
+1021 LENHCSQSQ

-1036 IFQSVFGEKLVTK
+1036 IFQTVFGEKLVTK
-1049 FLFETDFGDDP
+1049 FLFDTDFGEDP
-1060 QLPSPSQLRHRILI
+1060 QLPSPSQLRYRILI

-1080 VDPTGPL
+1080 VDPGGPL
-1087 SHAPTSAYR
+1087 AHAPLVHR
-1096 SKMLISDR
+1096 GKMLMTDR
-1104 ASSMKQMRTDVSTP
+1104 ASSMKQMRTDMSST
-1118 SVIEYYSE
+1118 SVVEYFSE
-1126 DEDDDEEDDEDDNID
+1126 DEDDEEDDDEDDNVD

-1147 CERYLGNQPQL
+1147 YERYLGASQL
-1158 RVKSDQTTDDKVQPK
+1158 SHGRLKSDPAVDDKSQK

-1182 SDLVVYLQAIKFRG
+1182 SDLVIYLQAIKFRG
-1196 LNTTPGTGTSGKV
+1196 LNTTPGTCPTGRTRHSG
-1209 RHQAHTGPVQRHSIA
+1209 HTGPGQRHSIA
-1224 GIGSSGVASSS
+1224 GIGTSGIASSS

-1251 SNIDNLFRTTRGVP
+1251 SNIEYLFRSTRGVP

-1285 PLGVVAHTETQLVR
+1285 PLGVVAHAETQLIR
-1299 TYPAGMRIDSTNFNP
+1299 TYPAGMRIDSSNFNP

-1323 MVALNYQTDDAGL
+1323 MVALNYQTDDAAL
-1336 NLNAAMFEQNGQCG
+1336 HLNAAMFEQNGQCG
-1350 YVRKPSVMWDKTHMM
+1350 YVRKPSVMWDKGHMM

-1381 AHLALS
+1381 AHLTLS
-1387 IVSGQYVSPSNFLA
+1387 VVSGQYVSPSNLLT

-1422 VIQSN
+1422 VIQNN

-1445 LAFLRLGIVEANSH
+1445 LAFLRFSIVEASSH
-1459 HLIAQRVI
+1459 HLIAQRVL

-1512 DHKETSS
+1512 DHKES

-1524 GKEPD
+1524 GKEPE
-1529 KLTTVD
+1529 KLSSVD

-1548 FLMVYHVTP
+1548 FLMVYHVIP

-1577 QALQKAGISPE
+1577 QALQKAGISPD
-1588 HVDEYILVEEVSR
+1588 HVDDYILVEEVSR

-1610 LPTQRILDPTEHP
+1610 LPTQRVLDPTEHP

-1641 GDDPSSRAWLLSIR
+1641 GDDPSSRAWLASIR
-1655 STAGHFKLDTNSRD
+1655 STAGHSKLSDNTPRD
-1669 HSTHIWDEEDT
+1669 QSTHIWDEADT
-1680 FLVCINEVSPEIP
+1680 FLVCIYNVSPEIP

-1720 DPMKFVLV
+1720 DPMKFALV

-1740 SGSRQQRVLR
+1740 SGSRQLRVLR

-1764 LGRFS
+1764 LGRFI
-1769 LREREQIA
+1769 LREREQAI
-1777 PRRHLLPT
+1777 PRRHLLPA

-1809 VPVSEALSDPTSRGL
+1809 VPVAEALSDPTSRGL
-1824 RHRFLM
+1824 RHRLLLP
-1830 SGRRREVH
+1830 GRRREVH
-1838 SDGEDTRESAIMT
+1838 SDGEESRESDILNAAL
-1851 VGIHL
+1851 HL
-1856 KKVSLRKIRGWK
+1856 KKVSLRKFRVWR

>member
-1 MMISS
+1 
-6 SSRKVYIEL
+6 
-15 EKRPQPQLPR
+15 
-25 SSEELE
+25 
-31 DLHKLLHFPE
+31 
-41 EVALR
+41 
-46 LTEVEY
+46 
-52 QLFYQVPPNEYLKQ
+52 
-66 VAQDLNALQKSASKP
+66 
-81 SPPPPPTP
+81 
-89 SPSCSSPS
+89 
-97 KANSSTQTEEESSWP
+97 
-112 GATVFSSVQTLIN
+112 
-125 RFNEVNSWVINV
+125 
-137 INSGTTVEERQAV
+137 
-150 LSCLLRV
+150 
-157 ALTCWNTGNFN
+157 
-168 SAMEII
+168 MEIV

-180 KLKTF
+180 KLKPF
-185 GPNISE
+185 WHSVND
-191 SIPVLEY
+191 SIPVLEN
-198 LASALLSSEY
+198 LSSALLSPQY
-208 EHALARA
+208 DLALARA
-215 LAMPECPVVP
+215 LAMPECPVIP

-233 LREVNAN
+233 LREVIAS
-240 EYKSDIEK
+240 ESKSQHGCKDIRE
-248 KKSHE
+248 S
-253 GTKDK
+253 
-258 TIDEIGPIENLSCSG
+258 
-273 ARVGYTG
+273 
-280 PRIDV
+280 PRKDV
-285 ESNTEAP
+285 ESENVPSSGHTGKITLDSITESP
-292 SGWSSLK
+292 SECNSRNSSLK
-299 RTNETYDTNAVLEKV
+299 KQEHTPLHDTNTILEKV
-314 ALFHKHRHARGRDAT
+314 AEFHKHRHARGRDAT
-329 TGSLHRTLSLH
+329 TGSLHRTLSIH

-351 ECDDND
+351 ECDEND
-357 YHLDLNSYKPVQPI
+357 YHLDLDSYKPVQPI
-371 PIDHGVALFPVAAP
+371 AIDHGVALFPVAAP
-385 RTGMDLHILQV
+385 HSGMDLHLLQM
-396 LHHGTTLVHW
+396 LHHGSTLVHW
-406 DCESGTSRTALVFAR
+406 DSEGGTTRTALVFAR
-421 VDRACSTFVWEKPP
+421 VDRACGTFVWEKPP
-435 WSSLKTGQF
+435 WSPLKTAQIG
-444 GTNTAY
+444 GTAS
-450 TEFSIMSNPEENIP
+450 TEFSLTANPEVTVP
-464 AGLISRYAAQQNEC
+464 TGLSTRYTTQQSEC
-478 ASVTL
+478 SSVTL
-483 EEGYLDLASV
+483 EEGFLDLSSV

-501 DRDREADLRSIC
+501 DRDRETDLRSIC

-527 MYGSNLPDNRLL
+527 MYGSSLPDNRLI
-539 FLLCP
+539 FILCP
-544 PALGKIWYMG
+544 PALSKIWYMG

-563 RQRQLTDRRSRWLKE
+563 RQQQLTDRRSRWLKE
-578 KYLQLYFEEGCF
+578 KYLQLYFEEVCL

-604 DWSLTESVGTLSP
+604 DWSMAESIGTLSP
-617 ASSATIRKRCAKGKK
+617 TSSTLRKRNIKGKK

-641 LTKDISFKQYDSS
+641 LTKDLSLKQYDSS
-654 SSDGS
+654 SSDGG
-659 LSAAPFRHMTGSRE
+659 LSAAPLRQITGSRE
-673 SLTRLIPASP
+673 SLTKIIPASP
-683 RTNRD
+683 RSSRD
-688 RVTSRSPP
+688 RVPPRSPP
-696 GSAERIVTSNLP
+696 GSAERIISSNLP
-708 YSSLQS
+708 YSSFQS
-714 LLCVPR
+714 LLCVTR
-720 DKDRNGGGMPGG
+720 DKDKNGSGVSGGVEAPW
-732 SETSLQVKTRAT
+732 QVKARTT

-789 SLRDFST
+789 SLRDFNI
-796 RPAVLRQ
+796 RPPVLRQ
-803 ASDATPQRIGLL
+803 TSDATPQRIGLL

-827 TSSNFHKKQILDAV
+827 TSSNLQKKQVFDAV
-841 AAASIMN
+841 AAASIVN

-915 NYAFPNEYATPLEN
+915 NYAFPNEYATPSET
-929 EMQQPLSQYY
+929 EMQQSLSQYY

-960 LYSQVLLT
+960 LYSQVLQT

-981 DGSPLIYHGHTFTT
+981 DGSPVIYHGHTFTT
-995 KIPFRLVV
+995 KIPFRSVV

-1030 QARMAQ
+1030 QTRMAQ

-1060 QLPSPSQLRHRILI
+1060 QLPSPSQLRYRILI

-1080 VDPTGPL
+1080 MDPTGPL
-1087 SHAPTSAYR
+1087 VHAPLCHR
-1096 SKMLISDR
+1096 GKMLMSDR
-1104 ASSMKQMRTDVSTP
+1104 ASSMKQMRTDVNTA
-1118 SVIEYYSE
+1118 SVVEYFSE
-1126 DEDDDEEDDEDDNID
+1126 DDDDEEDDDEDDNID

-1147 CERYLGNQPQL
+1147 YERYLGGMQVPHGRL
-1158 RVKSDQTTDDKVQPK
+1158 KSDSAVDDKSQK

-1182 SDLVVYLQAIKFRG
+1182 SDLVIYLQAIKFRG
-1196 LNTTPGTGTSGKV
+1196 LNTTPGTTATGKA
-1209 RHQAHTGPVQRHSIA
+1209 RHQPHTGPVQRHSIA
-1224 GIGSSGVASSS
+1224 GIGTTTIPGTS

-1242 TSASIASGG
+1242 TSASLASGG
-1251 SNIDNLFRTTRGVP
+1251 SNIDNLFRTNRGVP

-1271 SLNESAAKKICRKQ
+1271 SLNESTAKKICRKQ
-1285 PLGVVAHTETQLVR
+1285 PLGVVAHAETQLIR

-1314 VIFWAFGIQ
+1314 VIFWAVGIQ

-1350 YVRKPSVMWDKTHMM
+1350 YVRKPSVMWDKGHMM

-1381 AHLALS
+1381 AHLTLS
-1387 IVSGQYVSPSNFLA
+1387 IVSGQYVSPTNFVA
-1401 STYVEIELVGIPID
+1401 STYVEVELVGIPID

-1445 LAFLRLGIVEANSH
+1445 LAFLRFGIVEANSH

-1512 DHKETSS
+1512 DHKESS
-1519 KRPSS
+1519 KRPLS
-1524 GKEPD
+1524 GKEPE

-1548 FLMVYHVTP
+1548 FLMVYHVVP
-1557 EEPYTIL
+1557 NEPYTIL

-1577 QALQKAGISPE
+1577 QALQKAGISADR
-1588 HVDEYILVEEVSR
+1588 VDEYILVEEVSR

-1610 LPTQRILDPTEHP
+1610 LPTQRVLDPTEHP

-1641 GDDPSSRAWLLSIR
+1641 GDDPSSRAWLASIR
-1655 STAGHFKLDTNSRD
+1655 STAGHSKLDSDRD
-1669 HSTHIWDEEDT
+1669 TSTHIWDEADT
-1680 FLVCINEVSPEIP
+1680 FLVCIYNVSPDIP

-1720 DPMKFVLV
+1720 NPMKFALV
-1728 EELEWGGAGAVG
+1728 EELEWGGTGAVG
-1740 SGSRQQRVLR
+1740 SGNRQLRVLR

-1764 LGRFS
+1764 LGRFI
-1769 LREREQIA
+1769 LREREQAI
-1777 PRRHLLPT
+1777 PRRHLLPA
-1785 TLDRLSKGFSVGR
+1785 TLDRLK
-1798 SVSLPGSSKEK
+1798 
-1809 VPVSEALSDPTSRGL
+1809 ALSDPTSRGL
-1824 RHRFLM
+1824 RHRLLM

-1838 SDGEDTRESAIMT
+1838 SDGEDTRESDILNAAL
-1851 VGIHL
+1851 HL
-1856 KKVSLRKIRGWK
+1856 KKVSLRKLRVWK

>member
-1 MMISS
+1 
-6 SSRKVYIEL
+6 
-15 EKRPQPQLPR
+15 
-25 SSEELE
+25 
-31 DLHKLLHFPE
+31 
-41 EVALR
+41 
-46 LTEVEY
+46 
-52 QLFYQVPPNEYLKQ
+52 
-66 VAQDLNALQKSASKP
+66 
-81 SPPPPPTP
+81 
-89 SPSCSSPS
+89 
-97 KANSSTQTEEESSWP
+97 
-112 GATVFSSVQTLIN
+112 
-125 RFNEVNSWVINV
+125 
-137 INSGTTVEERQAV
+137 
-150 LSCLLRV
+150 
-157 ALTCWNTGNFN
+157 
-168 SAMEII
+168 MEIV
-174 AGLKSN
+174 AGLKCS
-180 KLKTF
+180 KLKPFWHSVNEPT
-185 GPNISE
+185 PI
-191 SIPVLEY
+191 LEN
-198 LASALLSSEY
+198 LSSALLSPEY
-208 EHALARA
+208 DFALARA
-215 LAMPECPVVP
+215 LAMPECPVIP

-233 LREVNAN
+233 LREVISS
-240 EYKSDIEK
+240 ETKSQHGSKDNRESPRSK
-248 KKSHE
+248 DVDLENVSSS
-253 GTKDK
+253 GQTTKM
-258 TIDEIGPIENLSCSG
+258 TL
-273 ARVGYTG
+273 
-280 PRIDV
+280 
-285 ESNTEAP
+285 ESITESPSECNSRNT
-292 SGWSSLK
+292 SLK
-299 RTNETYDTNAVLEKV
+299 KHENTPVRDANSILEKV
-314 ALFHKHRHARGRDAT
+314 AEFHKHRHARGRDAT
-329 TGSLHRTLSLH
+329 TGSLHRTLSIH
-340 TTAIEQ
+340 TTTIEQ

-351 ECDDND
+351 ECDEND
-357 YHLDLNSYKPVQPI
+357 YHLDLDSYKPVQPI
-371 PIDHGVALFPVAAP
+371 AIDHGVALFPVAAP
-385 RTGMDLHILQV
+385 HSGMDLHLLQM

-406 DCESGTSRTALVFAR
+406 DSEGGTTRTALVFAR
-421 VDRACSTFVWEKPP
+421 VDRACGTFVWEKPP
-435 WSSLKTGQF
+435 WSPLKTAQIGS
-444 GTNTAY
+444 TTS
-450 TEFSIMSNPEENIP
+450 TEFSLTANPEDTVP
-464 AGLISRYAAQQNEC
+464 FGLSTKYTTQQSEC
-478 ASVTL
+478 SSVTL
-483 EEGYLDLASV
+483 EEGFLDLSAV

-527 MYGSNLPDNRLL
+527 MYGSSLPDNRLI
-539 FLLCP
+539 FILCP
-544 PALGKIWYMG
+544 PALSKIWYMG

-563 RQRQLTDRRSRWLKE
+563 RQQQLTDRRSRWLKE
-578 KYLQLYFEEGCF
+578 KYLQLYFEEGCL

-604 DWSLTESVGTLSP
+604 DWSMTESVGTLSP
-617 ASSATIRKRCAKGKK
+617 MSSTLRKRKRKK

-641 LTKDISFKQYDSS
+641 LTKI
-654 SSDGS
+654 
-659 LSAAPFRHMTGSRE
+659 TGSRE
-673 SLTRLIPASP
+673 SLTKIIPASP
-683 RTNRD
+683 RSSRD
-688 RVTSRSPP
+688 RVPPRSPP
-696 GSAERIVTSNLP
+696 SSGERIISSN
-708 YSSLQS
+708 LQS
-714 LLCVPR
+714 LLCVTK
-720 DKDRNGGGMPGG
+720 DKDKNESGVSGGMEAPW
-732 SETSLQVKTRAT
+732 QVKARTT
-744 SIMYE
+744 SIIYE
-749 TQLNFVEFVALFR
+749 TQLNFVQFVALFR

-775 FGQLAI
+775 FDQLAI

-789 SLRDFST
+789 SLRDFNV
-796 RPAVLRQ
+796 RPPVMRQ
-803 ASDATPQRIGLL
+803 TSDATPQRIGLL

-827 TSSNFHKKQILDAV
+827 TSSNLQKKQVFDAV
-841 AAASIMN
+841 AAASIVK

-862 LATFTKFLESRQQ
+862 LATFTKFLELRQQ
-875 EKLTDDE
+875 EKLTDEE
-882 IKALV
+882 IKLLV
-887 KRHEPDPV
+887 KRHEPDPA

-915 NYAFPNEYATPLEN
+915 NYAFPNEYATPSET

-960 LYSQVLLT
+960 LYSQVLQT

-981 DGSPLIYHGHTFTT
+981 DGSPVIYHGHTFTT
-995 KIPFRLVV
+995 KIPFRSVV

-1060 QLPSPSQLRHRILI
+1060 QLPSPVQLRYRILI

-1080 VDPTGPL
+1080 MDPTGPL
-1087 SHAPTSAYR
+1087 AHAPLGHR
-1096 SKMLISDR
+1096 GKMLISDR
-1104 ASSMKQMRTDVSTP
+1104 ASSMKQMRTDISTA
-1118 SVIEYYSE
+1118 SVIDYFGE
-1126 DEDDDEEDDEDDNID
+1126 DDDDEEDDDEDDNID

-1147 CERYLGNQPQL
+1147 YERYLGGMHVPHGRL
-1158 RVKSDQTTDDKVQPK
+1158 KSDSAVEEKSQK

-1182 SDLVVYLQAIKFRG
+1182 SDLVIYLQAIKFRG
-1196 LNTTPGTGTSGKV
+1196 LNTTPGTTATGKA
-1209 RHQAHTGPVQRHSIA
+1209 RHQPHTGPVQRHSIA
-1224 GIGSSGVASSS
+1224 GIGSTTIACAS

-1242 TSASIASGG
+1242 TSASLASGG
-1251 SNIDNLFRTTRGVP
+1251 SNIDNLFRANRGVP

-1271 SLNESAAKKICRKQ
+1271 SLNESTAKKICRKQ
-1285 PLGVVAHTETQLVR
+1285 PLGVVAHAETQLIR

-1336 NLNAAMFEQNGQCG
+1336 NLNAAMFEQSGQCG
-1350 YVRKPSVMWDKTHMM
+1350 YVRKPSVMWDKGHMM

-1381 AHLALS
+1381 AHLTLS
-1387 IVSGQYVSPSNFLA
+1387 IVSGQYVSPTNFVA
-1401 STYVEIELVGIPID
+1401 STYVEVELVGIPID

-1422 VIQSN
+1422 MIQNN

-1445 LAFLRLGIVEANSH
+1445 LVFLRFGIVEASSH

-1512 DHKETSS
+1512 DHKESS
-1519 KRPSS
+1519 KRLLV
-1524 GKEPD
+1524 GKEPE

-1535 PGLGGVTLKRRMF
+1535 PGLGGVPLKRKMF
-1548 FLMVYHVTP
+1548 FLIVYHVIP
-1557 EEPYTIL
+1557 DEPYAIL
-1564 KVTQES
+1564 KVTQDS

-1577 QALQKAGISPE
+1577 QALKKAEISPNR
-1588 HVDEYILVEEVSR
+1588 VDEYILVEEVSR

-1610 LPTQRILDPTEHP
+1610 LPTQRVLDPMEHP
-1623 LQAQALWKGQGRF
+1623 LQAQASWKGRGRF

-1641 GDDPSSRAWLLSIR
+1641 GDDPSSRAWLASIR
-1655 STAGHFKLDTNSRD
+1655 STAGHSRLDSDRD
-1669 HSTHIWDEEDT
+1669 TSIWDEADT
-1680 FLVCINEVSPEIP
+1680 FLVCIYNVSPDIP

-1708 LAQALVKARRME
+1708 LAEALVKARRME
-1720 DPMKFVLV
+1720 DPMKFALV
-1728 EELEWGGAGAVG
+1728 EELVWGGTDAVG
-1740 SGSRQQRVLR
+1740 SGNRQLRVLR

-1764 LGRFS
+1764 LGRFI
-1769 LREREQIA
+1769 LREREQAI
-1777 PRRHLLPT
+1777 PRRHLLPA

-1824 RHRFLM
+1824 RHRLLM
-1830 SGRRREVH
+1830 PGRRREVH
-1838 SDGEDTRESAIMT
+1838 SDGEDSRESDILNVAL
-1851 VGIHL
+1851 HL
-1856 KKVSLRKIRGWK
+1856 KKVSLRKLRVWK

>member
-1 MMISS
+1 
-6 SSRKVYIEL
+6 
-15 EKRPQPQLPR
+15 
-25 SSEELE
+25 
-31 DLHKLLHFPE
+31 
-41 EVALR
+41 
-46 LTEVEY
+46 
-52 QLFYQVPPNEYLKQ
+52 
-66 VAQDLNALQKSASKP
+66 
-81 SPPPPPTP
+81 
-89 SPSCSSPS
+89 
-97 KANSSTQTEEESSWP
+97 
-112 GATVFSSVQTLIN
+112 
-125 RFNEVNSWVINV
+125 
-137 INSGTTVEERQAV
+137 
-150 LSCLLRV
+150 
-157 ALTCWNTGNFN
+157 
-168 SAMEII
+168 MEIV

-180 KLKTF
+180 KLKPF
-185 GPNISE
+185 WHSVNDP
-191 SIPVLEY
+191 IPVLEN
-198 LASALLSSEY
+198 LSSALLSPEY
-208 EHALARA
+208 DLALARA
-215 LAMPECPVVP
+215 LAMPECPVIP

-233 LREVNAN
+233 LREVIAS
-240 EYKSDIEK
+240 ESKSQHGCKDIRE
-248 KKSHE
+248 S
-253 GTKDK
+253 
-258 TIDEIGPIENLSCSG
+258 
-273 ARVGYTG
+273 
-280 PRIDV
+280 PRKDV
-285 ESNTEAP
+285 ESENVPSSGHTGKITLDSITESP
-292 SGWSSLK
+292 SECNSRNSSLK
-299 RTNETYDTNAVLEKV
+299 KQEHKPLHDTNTILEKV
-314 ALFHKHRHARGRDAT
+314 AEFHKHRHARGRDAT
-329 TGSLHRTLSLH
+329 TGSLHRTLSIH

-351 ECDDND
+351 ECDEND
-357 YHLDLNSYKPVQPI
+357 YHLDLDSYKPVQPI
-371 PIDHGVALFPVAAP
+371 AIDHGVALFPVAAP
-385 RTGMDLHILQV
+385 HSGMDLHLLQM

-406 DCESGTSRTALVFAR
+406 DSEGGTTRTALVFAR
-421 VDRACSTFVWEKPP
+421 VDRACGTFVWEKPP
-435 WSSLKTGQF
+435 WSPLKTAQIG
-444 GTNTAY
+444 GTAS
-450 TEFSIMSNPEENIP
+450 TEFSLTANPEDTVP
-464 AGLISRYAAQQNEC
+464 AGLSTRYTTQQSEC
-478 ASVTL
+478 SSVTL
-483 EEGYLDLASV
+483 EEGFLDLSSV

-501 DRDREADLRSIC
+501 DRDRETDLRSIC

-527 MYGSNLPDNRLL
+527 MYGSSLPDNRLI
-539 FLLCP
+539 FILCP
-544 PALGKIWYMG
+544 PALSKIWYMG

-563 RQRQLTDRRSRWLKE
+563 RQQQLTDRRSRWLKE
-578 KYLQLYFEEGCF
+578 KYLQLYFEEVCL

-604 DWSLTESVGTLSP
+604 DWSMTESIGTLSP
-617 ASSATIRKRCAKGKK
+617 TSSTLRKRNIKGKK
-632 TKSIGNIHA
+632 TKSISNIHA
-641 LTKDISFKQYDSS
+641 LTKDLSLKQYDSS
-654 SSDGS
+654 SSDGG
-659 LSAAPFRHMTGSRE
+659 LSAAPLRQITGSRE
-673 SLTRLIPASP
+673 SLTKIIPASP
-683 RTNRD
+683 RSSRD
-688 RVTSRSPP
+688 RVPPRSPP
-696 GSAERIVTSNLP
+696 GSAERIISSNLP
-708 YSSLQS
+708 YSSFQS
-714 LLCVPR
+714 LLCVTR
-720 DKDRNGGGMPGG
+720 DKDKNGSGVSGGVEAPW
-732 SETSLQVKTRAT
+732 QVKARTT

-789 SLRDFST
+789 SLRDFNI
-796 RPAVLRQ
+796 RPPVLRQ
-803 ASDATPQRIGLL
+803 TSDATPQRIGLL
-815 TRNNSIDCHEYK
+815 TRNNSIDCHEYR
-827 TSSNFHKKQILDAV
+827 TSSNLQKKQVFDAV
-841 AAASIMN
+841 AAASIVN

-915 NYAFPNEYATPLEN
+915 NYAFPNEYATPSET
-929 EMQQPLSQYY
+929 EMQQSLSQYY

-960 LYSQVLLT
+960 LYSQVLQT

-981 DGSPLIYHGHTFTT
+981 DGSPVIYHGHTFTT
-995 KIPFRLVV
+995 KIPFRSVV

-1060 QLPSPSQLRHRILI
+1060 QLPSPSQLRYRILI

-1080 VDPTGPL
+1080 MDPTGPL
-1087 SHAPTSAYR
+1087 VHAPLCHR
-1096 SKMLISDR
+1096 GKMLMSDR
-1104 ASSMKQMRTDVSTP
+1104 ASSMKQMRTDVSTA
-1118 SVIEYYSE
+1118 SVVEYFSE
-1126 DEDDDEEDDEDDNID
+1126 DDDDEEDDDEDDNID

-1147 CERYLGNQPQL
+1147 YERYLGGMQVPHGRL
-1158 RVKSDQTTDDKVQPK
+1158 KSDSAVDDKSQK

-1182 SDLVVYLQAIKFRG
+1182 SDLVIYLQAIKFRG
-1196 LNTTPGTGTSGKV
+1196 LNTTPGTTATGKA
-1209 RHQAHTGPVQRHSIA
+1209 RHQPHTGPVQRHSIA
-1224 GIGSSGVASSS
+1224 GIGTTTIPGTS

-1242 TSASIASGG
+1242 TSASLASGG
-1251 SNIDNLFRTTRGVP
+1251 SNIDNLFRTNRGVP

-1271 SLNESAAKKICRKQ
+1271 SLNESTAKKICRKQ
-1285 PLGVVAHTETQLVR
+1285 PLGVVAHAETQLIR

-1350 YVRKPSVMWDKTHMM
+1350 YVRKPSVMWDKGHMM

-1381 AHLALS
+1381 AHLTLS
-1387 IVSGQYVSPSNFLA
+1387 IVSGQYVSPTNFVA
-1401 STYVEIELVGIPID
+1401 STYVEVELVGIPID

-1445 LAFLRLGIVEANSH
+1445 LAFLRFGIVEANSH

-1512 DHKETSS
+1512 DHKESS
-1519 KRPSS
+1519 KRPLS
-1524 GKEPD
+1524 GKEPE

-1548 FLMVYHVTP
+1548 FLMVYHVVP
-1557 EEPYTIL
+1557 NEPYTIL

-1577 QALQKAGISPE
+1577 QALQKAGISADR
-1588 HVDEYILVEEVSR
+1588 VDEYILVEEVSR

-1610 LPTQRILDPTEHP
+1610 LPTQRVLDPTEHP

-1641 GDDPSSRAWLLSIR
+1641 GDDPSSRAWLASIR
-1655 STAGHFKLDTNSRD
+1655 STAGHSKLDSDRD
-1669 HSTHIWDEEDT
+1669 TSTHIWDEADT
-1680 FLVCINEVSPEIP
+1680 FLVCIYNVSPDIP

-1720 DPMKFVLV
+1720 DPMKFALV
-1728 EELEWGGAGAVG
+1728 EELEWGGTGAVG
-1740 SGSRQQRVLR
+1740 SGNRQLRVLR

-1764 LGRFS
+1764 LGRFI
-1769 LREREQIA
+1769 LREREQAI
-1777 PRRHLLPT
+1777 PRRHLLPA
-1785 TLDRLSKGFSVGR
+1785 TLDRLK
-1798 SVSLPGSSKEK
+1798 
-1809 VPVSEALSDPTSRGL
+1809 ALSDPTSRGL
-1824 RHRFLM
+1824 RHRLLM

-1838 SDGEDTRESAIMT
+1838 SDGEDTRESDILNAAL
-1851 VGIHL
+1851 HL
-1856 KKVSLRKIRGWK
+1856 KKVSLRKLRVWK

>member
-1 MMISS
+1 
-6 SSRKVYIEL
+6 
-15 EKRPQPQLPR
+15 
-25 SSEELE
+25 
-31 DLHKLLHFPE
+31 
-41 EVALR
+41 
-46 LTEVEY
+46 
-52 QLFYQVPPNEYLKQ
+52 
-66 VAQDLNALQKSASKP
+66 
-81 SPPPPPTP
+81 
-89 SPSCSSPS
+89 
-97 KANSSTQTEEESSWP
+97 
-112 GATVFSSVQTLIN
+112 
-125 RFNEVNSWVINV
+125 
-137 INSGTTVEERQAV
+137 
-150 LSCLLRV
+150 
-157 ALTCWNTGNFN
+157 
-168 SAMEII
+168 MEII

-180 KLKTF
+180 KLKMFWHSVNDCT
-185 GPNISE
+185 P
-191 SIPVLEY
+191 PVMGY
-198 LASALLSSEY
+198 LSDALLSCEY
-208 EHALARA
+208 ERALGRA

-233 LREVNAN
+233 LREVIARETKPHPEK
-240 EYKSDIEK
+240 EYRESPRGSIKESEPQE
-248 KKSHE
+248 HV
-253 GTKDK
+253 
-258 TIDEIGPIENLSCSG
+258 PLSAPA
-273 ARVGYTG
+273 AR
-280 PRIDV
+280 IAV
-285 ESNTEAP
+285 ESNTETP
-292 SGWSSLK
+292 SGWSSRSGSLNK
-299 RTNETYDTNAVLEKV
+299 SENPVIHDTNSVLDKV

-329 TGSLHRTLSLH
+329 TGSLHHTLSVH
-340 TTAIEQ
+340 TTTIEQ

-351 ECDDND
+351 ECDEND
-357 YHLDLNSYKPVQPI
+357 YHLDLDSYKPVQPI
-371 PIDHGVALFPVAAP
+371 KIDHGVSLFPVAAP
-385 RTGMDLHILQV
+385 HTGMDLHILQV

-406 DCESGTSRTALVFAR
+406 DYDGGTSRTALVFAR
-421 VDRACSTFVWEKPP
+421 VDRACGTLVWEKPP
-435 WSSLKTGQF
+435 WSPLKTAQVG
-444 GTNTAY
+444 GTALTD
-450 TEFSIMSNPEENIP
+450 FSLSANPEDTVP
-464 AGLISRYAAQQNEC
+464 AGLFTRYTQPQADC
-478 ASVTL
+478 AFVTL
-483 EEGYLDLASV
+483 EEGYLDLGSV
-493 KEVMIGCC
+493 KEIMIGCC

-527 MYGSNLPDNRLL
+527 MYGSNLPDNRLI

-544 PALGKIWYMG
+544 PALSKIWYMG

-563 RQRQLTDRRSRWLKE
+563 RQQQLTDRRSRWLKE
-578 KYLQLYFEEGCF
+578 KYLQLYFSYLEQAIEGL
-590 EPMTADAIR
+590 EHPTTADAIR
-599 AFGGR
+599 VFGGR
-604 DWSLTESVGTLSP
+604 DWSMTESIGTLSP
-617 ASSATIRKRCAKGKK
+617 TSSSTLRRRNVKGKK
-632 TKSIGNIHA
+632 TKSITNIHA
-641 LTKDISFKQYDSS
+641 LTKDLSLKQYESS
-654 SSDGS
+654 SSDGGLCS
-659 LSAAPFRHMTGSRE
+659 TPLRHITGSRE
-673 SLTRLIPASP
+673 SLTRILPASP
-683 RTNRD
+683 KANRD
-688 RVTSRSPP
+688 RIPPRSPL
-696 GSAERIVTSNLP
+696 GSADHIVTSNLP
-708 YSSLQS
+708 YSAFQS
-714 LLCVPR
+714 LLCVAREKEKAESGYLVSGIP
-720 DKDRNGGGMPGG
+720 GIPGG
-732 SETSLQVKTRAT
+732 SETPWQVKARTT

-789 SLRDFST
+789 SLRDFNI
-796 RPAVLRQ
+796 RPIVLRQ
-803 ASDATPQRIGLL
+803 TSDATPQRIGLL

-827 TSSNFHKKQILDAV
+827 TSSNLQRKQIFDAV
-841 AAASIMN
+841 AAASIIN

-875 EKLTDDE
+875 EKLSDEE
-882 IKALV
+882 IKALI
-887 KRHEPDPV
+887 KRHEPDPA

-915 NYAFPNEYATPLEN
+915 NYAFPNEYATPSET
-929 EMQQPLSQYY
+929 EMQQSLSQYY

-995 KIPFRLVV
+995 KIPFRSVV

-1021 IENHCSQSQ
+1021 IENHCSPTQ

-1049 FLFETDFGDDP
+1049 FLFESDFGDDP
-1060 QLPSPSQLRHRILI
+1060 QLPSPSQLRYRILI

-1087 SHAPTSAYR
+1087 SHTPLSHR
-1096 SKMLISDR
+1096 GKMLMSDR
-1104 ASSMKQMRTDVSTP
+1104 ASSMKQMRTDVSST
-1118 SVIEYYSE
+1118 SVVEYFSE
-1126 DEDDDEEDDEDDNID
+1126 DEDDEEDDDEDENID
-1141 DNSISS
+1141 DNSLSS
-1147 CERYLGNQPQL
+1147 YEKYLGGSQVPQSRL
-1158 RVKSDQTTDDKVQPK
+1158 KSDQGVDDKSQK

-1182 SDLVVYLQAIKFRG
+1182 SDLVIYLQAIKFRG
-1196 LNTTPGTGTSGKV
+1196 LNTTPGTAVPGKT
-1209 RHQAHTGPVQRHSIA
+1209 RHQPHTGPVQRHSIA
-1224 GIGSSGVASSS
+1224 GIGPSSIASSS

-1242 TSASIASGG
+1242 TSASLASGG
-1251 SNIDNLFRTTRGVP
+1251 SNIDNIFRSTRGMP

-1285 PLGVVAHTETQLVR
+1285 PLGVLAHAETQLIR

-1336 NLNAAMFEQNGQCG
+1336 TLNAAMFEQTGQCG
-1350 YVRKPSVMWDKTHMM
+1350 YVRKPSVMWDKGHMM

-1381 AHLALS
+1381 AHLSLS
-1387 IVSGQYVSPSNFLA
+1387 LVSGQYVSLTNFGT
-1401 STYVEIELVGIPID
+1401 STYVEVELIGIPID

-1422 VIQSN
+1422 VIQNN

-1445 LAFLRLGIVEANSH
+1445 LAFLRFGVVEASSH

-1512 DHKETSS
+1512 DHKESS
-1519 KRPSS
+1519 KRLSS
-1524 GKEPD
+1524 GKEPE

-1535 PGLGGVTLKRRMF
+1535 SGLGGVTLKRRMF
-1548 FLMVYHVTP
+1548 FLAVYHVIP
-1557 EEPYTIL
+1557 DEPYTIL

-1570 TTQEVML
+1570 NTQEVML
-1577 QALQKAGISPE
+1577 QALQKAGISAD
-1588 HVDEYILVEEVSR
+1588 HVDEYILVEEVFR
-1601 GWEKRDREE
+1601 GWEKKDREE
-1610 LPTQRILDPTEHP
+1610 LPTQRVLDPTEHP
-1623 LQAQALWKGQGRF
+1623 LQAQAQWKGQGRF

-1641 GDDPSSRAWLLSIR
+1641 GDDPSSRAWLASIR
-1655 STAGHFKLDTNSRD
+1655 STAGHSKFNESNSRD
-1669 HSTHIWDEEDT
+1669 QPTHIWDEADT
-1680 FLVCINEVSPEIP
+1680 FLVCIYNVSPEIP

-1708 LAQALVKARRME
+1708 LAQALIKARRME
-1720 DPMKFVLV
+1720 NPNKFALV

-1740 SGSRQQRVLR
+1740 SGNRQLRVLS
-1750 DDENVY
+1750 DEENVY

-1764 LGRFS
+1764 LGRFI
-1769 LREREQIA
+1769 LREREQAI
-1777 PRRHLLPT
+1777 PRRHLLPA

-1798 SVSLPGSSKEK
+1798 SVSLPGSSKDK
-1809 VPVSEALSDPTSRGL
+1809 VPVSEALSDPTSRSL
-1824 RHRFLM
+1824 RHRLM
-1830 SGRRREVH
+1830 ITGRRREVH
-1838 SDGEDTRESAIMT
+1838 SDGEDTRESDALSIALQ
-1851 VGIHL
+1851 L
-1856 KKVSLRKIRGWK
+1856 KKISLRKLRGWK